1 MVIIKRIKMQENDKN
16 YKKCKKIGKNII
28 VSKKTLE
35 RSSDKP
41 GNYSRCV
48 LWKRYRLGLDFWISI
63 LMKETYLGCVFIG
76 IGSPSALGVR
86 RDNRES
92 VKIVV

>member
-1 MVIIKRIKMQENDKN
+1 MLIIKRIKMQENDKN
-16 YKKCKKIGKNII
+16 YKKICKNTI
-28 VSKKTLE
+28 VNKKMFE

-41 GNYSRCV
+41 GNYPRCV
-48 LWKRYRLGLDFWISI
+48 LWQRSRLSLDFWISI

-76 IGSPSALGVR
+76 IGSPSDLGVR